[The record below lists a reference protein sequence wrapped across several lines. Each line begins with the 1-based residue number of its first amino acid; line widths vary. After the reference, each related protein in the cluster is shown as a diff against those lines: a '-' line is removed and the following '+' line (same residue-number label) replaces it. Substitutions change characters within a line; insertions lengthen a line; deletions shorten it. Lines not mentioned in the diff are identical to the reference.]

1 MHLNITPSYSSRYT
15 GPVRKSFFLYHSN
28 PLMYTVQCRLCTSL
42 LTTVV
47 SCQVCGWWI
56 WEEKFVTTT
65 ENVCGNQRVLL
76 FCPMFWVAGYC
87 GSGCFWLFI
96 TRLYSSDLRLG
107 WQNRILMT
115 ARAQCHRRI
124 ALDSH
129 SLQSSNTRSPPSLS
143 VLLIR
148 WATQK
153 TIGNNSLVK
162 LTFRFYFPLPSCSLF
177 LLPFLS
183 SIRQYHSWH
192 DPRNMNEQLRD

>member
-1 MHLNITPSYSSRYT
+1 MHLNITPSYSSRCT
-15 GPVRKSFFLYHSN
+15 GPVRKSYFITLTHW
-28 PLMYTVQCRLCTSL
+28 CRHCIGL

-153 TIGNNSLVK
+153 TIGNNSLAK

>member
-1 MHLNITPSYSSRYT
+1 
-15 GPVRKSFFLYHSN
+15 
-28 PLMYTVQCRLCTSL
+28 
-42 LTTVV
+42 
-47 SCQVCGWWI
+47 
-56 WEEKFVTTT
+56 
-65 ENVCGNQRVLL
+65 
-76 FCPMFWVAGYC
+76 MFWVAGYC

-148 WATQK
+148 WVTQK

-162 LTFRFYFPLPSCSLF
+162 LTFRFYFPISSSSHSYPPFDNIIRDMIQEIWMSSYGIRDHQTGISIVSANIGAIGWIANYQIYNRKKFMGLF
-177 LLPFLS
+177 QRYKTNKGSARRVSHDSVASHPFL
-183 SIRQYHSWH
+183 RQLPVLGF
-192 DPRNMNEQLRD
+192 DPAFNFLWPRQKWWV

>member
-1 MHLNITPSYSSRYT
+1 MSS
-15 GPVRKSFFLYHSN
+15 
-28 PLMYTVQCRLCTSL
+28 LC
-42 LTTVV
+42 
-47 SCQVCGWWI
+47 GRWI

-124 ALDSH
+124 ALDSTH
-129 SLQSSNTRSPPSLS
+129 YNQAIPGHYPLSSSSGGRH
-143 VLLIR
+143 
-148 WATQK
+148 K

-162 LTFRFYFPLPSCSLF
+162 LTFVKPRPQTPK
-177 LLPFLS
+177 PQTQKPKTKGPWAVTK
-183 SIRQYHSWH
+183 ISWPAFMV
-192 DPRNMNEQLRD
+192 DKFSAGRTKCRSPMLKRTV